1 VRTQTIDEIL
11 KVVEDKVLED
21 AELVILQ
28 ADNLLEFLISLLAE
42 KIDFSQMQAR
52 KEEDSNKK
60 FMQETV
66 NVIQSAR
73 NKVQI

>member
-1 VRTQTIDEIL
+1 MV
-11 KVVEDKVLED
+11 
-21 AELVILQ
+21 
-28 ADNLLEFLISLLAE
+28 E